1 MILMVVVIAG
11 LYLVYAN
18 RTQPVSTP
26 KKLYTYTVS
35 QQNPD
40 TLTGA
45 MNVSQGE
52 TQQVNLAL
60 SSMDSAEIAVPIE
73 SLTLIAYNNT
83 VALNNWN
90 TSLVQ
95 QSVFNYS
102 FSLNQ
107 LTLQPGSSN
116 STTLTIKWADNA
128 PAGKYTLDIDLGN
141 VKFLSTPGKYDISYS
156 ESISLGIIV
165 TPKGT

>member
-1 MILMVVVIAG
+1 MILVVAVIAG

-26 KKLYTYTVS
+26 KTLYTYTVS

-52 TQQVNLAL
+52 TQQVKLAL
-60 SSMDSAEIAVPIE
+60 SSMSSAEIAVPIE
-73 SLTLIAYNNT
+73 NLTLIAYNNT

-90 TSLVQ
+90 TSLV
-95 QSVFNYS
+95 
-102 FSLNQ
+102 
-107 LTLQPGSSN
+107 
-116 STTLTIKWADNA
+116 
-128 PAGKYTLDIDLGN
+128 
-141 VKFLSTPGKYDISYS
+141 
-156 ESISLGIIV
+156 
-165 TPKGT
+165 